1 MLHPTSFRPRAG
13 FWLSLLCAGAG
24 TLLIVLAP
32 WETVGAPILALLF
45 FGGAALGLML
55 RDSPVEER
63 RFVIRLFLV
72 ALAVRLVTAL
82 VFLLAYGGGGSFWSS
97 DAKSYDQA
105 AWVMARN
112 WRNPASA
119 PEGLGSLEFIR
130 SHLYPRLLAG
140 LYFIVGHSTA
150 AAVIFNTVLGVSS
163 VYLVYRLGVVLL
175 GPAAARWAGWLAACY
190 TGFWW
195 WEMMALKDA
204 LFLFLIL
211 LFFLALH
218 RCWNSLARADLSGA
232 DWVRAA
238 LWGAVMMLIFLG
250 AGELREYVPL
260 LLLCSALWLPVV
272 AFLRSGGTGRW
283 VVALAAAA
291 AVVAVLWPRIMDRGL
306 VPVAVEEDS
315 LFFQSVEL
323 PMTENVA
330 VFLRWVGEHP
340 ASFAQYMA
348 LAAFS
353 SALAPYAWI
362 LPGTL
367 PEVPRFE
374 PGMIAFPGMWMWYL
388 LIPFTILGAVQA
400 IRRSRGEAWP
410 VFFFATAGFLLFS
423 FFIPRESR
431 HRDIVMPFALMFA
444 AEGIVYSRRWWL
456 LGLLVWIPLVGFI
469 AWKMQ
474 SAVPVLLAAGLAG
487 GVILIRDI
495 RMRRRGNALRIREG

>member
-1 MLHPTSFRPRAG
+1 
-13 FWLSLLCAGAG
+13 
-24 TLLIVLAP
+24 V
-32 WETVGAPILALLF
+32 
-45 FGGAALGLML
+45 
-55 RDSPVEER
+55 
-63 RFVIRLFLV
+63 
-72 ALAVRLVTAL
+72 
-82 VFLLAYGGGGSFWSS
+82 
-97 DAKSYDQA
+97 Q
-105 AWVMARN
+105 
-112 WRNPASA
+112 
-119 PEGLGSLEFIR
+119 
-130 SHLYPRLLAG
+130 
-140 LYFIVGHSTA
+140 
-150 AAVIFNTVLGVSS
+150 
-163 VYLVYRLGVVLL
+163 
-175 GPAAARWAGWLAACY
+175 
-190 TGFWW
+190 
-195 WEMMALKDA
+195 
-204 LFLFLIL
+204 
-211 LFFLALH
+211 
-218 RCWNSLARADLSGA
+218 
-232 DWVRAA
+232 AA
-238 LWGAVMMLIFLG
+238 LWGAVMMLIFLA

-272 AFLRSGGTGRW
+272 AFLRSGGAGRW
-283 VVALAAAA
+283 AVVLAAAA
-291 AVVAVLWPRIMDRGL
+291 AVIAVLWPRIMAREL

-323 PMTENVA
+323 PATENVA
-330 VFLRWVGEHP
+330 VFLGWVGEYP

-388 LIPFTILGAVQA
+388 LIPFTLLGMVQA

-410 VFFFATAGFLLFS
+410 IFFFAAAGFLLFS

-456 LGLLVWIPLVGFI
+456 LGLIVWIPLVGFI

-487 GVILIRDI
+487 GAILIRDI
-495 RMRRRGNALRIREG
+495 RTRRRRNALRIREG